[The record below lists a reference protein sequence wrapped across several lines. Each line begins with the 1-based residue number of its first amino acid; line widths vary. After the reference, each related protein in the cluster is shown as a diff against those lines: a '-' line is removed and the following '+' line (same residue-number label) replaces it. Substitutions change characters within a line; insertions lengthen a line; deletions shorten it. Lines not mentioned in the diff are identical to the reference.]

1 MRDVGLRRDGGM
13 FPDYFRVPLGA
24 SWKTRL
30 IGRFPKNGKPWNKAK
45 NDHMRLS
52 SEVFI
57 MMVVIRSMFSLP
69 HVIDWHCRHRC
80 YRAGDCQPMNLMPV
94 PLLLPVEEPLEPL
107 LPEFELDD
115 PPVELE
121 EEPEPL
127 ADPEPDPVE
136 PLPVPVV
143 PPVVP
148 EPVEPPVVPEL
159 VEESVPVEPS
169 VDPLVLESVEESVPV
184 EPDVLES
191 VPSLDEPDVE
201 SLVLESFEPSVMPG
215 CGSPLF

>member
-1 MRDVGLRRDGGM
+1 
-13 FPDYFRVPLGA
+13 
-24 SWKTRL
+24 
-30 IGRFPKNGKPWNKAK
+30 
-45 NDHMRLS
+45 
-52 SEVFI
+52 

-80 YRAGDCQPMNLMPV
+80 YRVGDCQPMNLMPV

-127 ADPEPDPVE
+127 ADPEPD
-136 PLPVPVV
+136 
-143 PPVVP
+143 
-148 EPVEPPVVPEL
+148 PVEPPVVPEL

>member
-30 IGRFPKNGKPWNKAK
+30 IGRFPKNGEPWNKAK

-69 HVIDWHCRHRC
+69 HVIDWHCRYRC
-80 YRAGDCQPMNLMPV
+80 YRVGDCQPMNLMPV
-94 PLLLPVEEPLEPL
+94 SLPLPVEEPLEPL

-121 EEPEPL
+121 EESEPL
-127 ADPEPDPVE
+127 VDPEPDPVE
-136 PLPVPVV
+136 LL
-143 PPVVP
+143 P

-169 VDPLVLESVEESVPV
+169 VDPLALESVEESVPV

-191 VPSLDEPDVE
+191 VPSLGESDVE

>member
-1 MRDVGLRRDGGM
+1 
-13 FPDYFRVPLGA
+13 
-24 SWKTRL
+24 
-30 IGRFPKNGKPWNKAK
+30 
-45 NDHMRLS
+45 
-52 SEVFI
+52 

-69 HVIDWHCRHRC
+69 HVIDWHCRYRC
-80 YRAGDCQPMNLMPV
+80 YRVGDCQPMNLMPV
-94 PLLLPVEEPLEPL
+94 SLPLPVEEPLEPL

-121 EEPEPL
+121 EESEPL
-127 ADPEPDPVE
+127 VDSEPDPVE
-136 PLPVPVV
+136 LLPEPVE
-143 PPVVP
+143 PPVEP
-148 EPVEPPVVPEL
+148 APVEPPVVPEL

-169 VDPLVLESVEESVPV
+169 VDPLALESVEESVPV

-191 VPSLDEPDVE
+191 VPSLGESDVE

>member
-69 HVIDWHCRHRC
+69 HVIDWHCRYRC
-80 YRAGDCQPMNLMPV
+80 YRVGDCQPMNLMPV
-94 PLLLPVEEPLEPL
+94 SLPLPVEEPLEPL

-121 EEPEPL
+121 EESEPL
-127 ADPEPDPVE
+127 VDPEPDPVE
-136 PLPVPVV
+136 LL
-143 PPVVP
+143 P
-148 EPVEPPVVPEL
+148 EPMEPPVVPEL

-169 VDPLVLESVEESVPV
+169 VDPLALESVEESVPV

-191 VPSLDEPDVE
+191 VPSLGESDVE

>member
-1 MRDVGLRRDGGM
+1 
-13 FPDYFRVPLGA
+13 
-24 SWKTRL
+24 
-30 IGRFPKNGKPWNKAK
+30 
-45 NDHMRLS
+45 
-52 SEVFI
+52 
-57 MMVVIRSMFSLP
+57 
-69 HVIDWHCRHRC
+69 
-80 YRAGDCQPMNLMPV
+80 MNLMPV

-136 PLPVPVV
+136 PLPVPV
-143 PPVVP
+143 
-148 EPVEPPVVPEL
+148 
-159 VEESVPVEPS
+159 
-169 VDPLVLESVEESVPV
+169 
-184 EPDVLES
+184 DVLES

>member
-1 MRDVGLRRDGGM
+1 
-13 FPDYFRVPLGA
+13 
-24 SWKTRL
+24 
-30 IGRFPKNGKPWNKAK
+30 
-45 NDHMRLS
+45 
-52 SEVFI
+52 

-80 YRAGDCQPMNLMPV
+80 YRVGDCQPMNLMPV

-159 VEESVPVEPS
+159 VEESVP
-169 VDPLVLESVEESVPV
+169 
-184 EPDVLES
+184 
-191 VPSLDEPDVE
+191 SLDEPDVE

>member
-13 FPDYFRVPLGA
+13 FPDYFRVPVGA

-69 HVIDWHCRHRC
+69 HVIDWHCRYRC
-80 YRAGDCQPMNLMPV
+80 YRVGDCQPMNLMPV
-94 PLLLPVEEPLEPL
+94 SLPLPVEEPLEPL

-121 EEPEPL
+121 EESEPL
-127 ADPEPDPVE
+127 VDPEPDPVE
-136 PLPVPVV
+136 LL
-143 PPVVP
+143 P

-169 VDPLVLESVEESVPV
+169 VDPLALESVEESVPV

-191 VPSLDEPDVE
+191 VPSLGESDVE

>member
-69 HVIDWHCRHRC
+69 HVIDWHCRYRC
-80 YRAGDCQPMNLMPV
+80 YRVGDCQPMNLMPV
-94 PLLLPVEEPLEPL
+94 SLPLPVEEPLEPL

-121 EEPEPL
+121 EESEPL
-127 ADPEPDPVE
+127 VDPEPD
-136 PLPVPVV
+136 
-143 PPVVP
+143 
-148 EPVEPPVVPEL
+148 PVEPPVVPEL

-169 VDPLVLESVEESVPV
+169 VDPLALESVEESVPV

-191 VPSLDEPDVE
+191 VPSLGESDVE

>member
-1 MRDVGLRRDGGM
+1 M
-13 FPDYFRVPLGA
+13 
-24 SWKTRL
+24 
-30 IGRFPKNGKPWNKAK
+30 
-45 NDHMRLS
+45 
-52 SEVFI
+52 
-57 MMVVIRSMFSLP
+57 
-69 HVIDWHCRHRC
+69 
-80 YRAGDCQPMNLMPV
+80 
-94 PLLLPVEEPLEPL
+94 
-107 LPEFELDD
+107 
-115 PPVELE
+115 
-121 EEPEPL
+121 
-127 ADPEPDPVE
+127 
-136 PLPVPVV
+136 
-143 PPVVP
+143 VP

>member
-1 MRDVGLRRDGGM
+1 
-13 FPDYFRVPLGA
+13 
-24 SWKTRL
+24 
-30 IGRFPKNGKPWNKAK
+30 
-45 NDHMRLS
+45 
-52 SEVFI
+52 
-57 MMVVIRSMFSLP
+57 
-69 HVIDWHCRHRC
+69 
-80 YRAGDCQPMNLMPV
+80 MNLMPV

-148 EPVEPPVVPEL
+148 EPVETPVCL
-159 VEESVPVEPS
+159 FYTS
-169 VDPLVLESVEESVPV
+169 D
-184 EPDVLES
+184 
-191 VPSLDEPDVE
+191 SLDD
-201 SLVLESFEPSVMPG
+201 
-215 CGSPLF
+215 

>member
-1 MRDVGLRRDGGM
+1 
-13 FPDYFRVPLGA
+13 
-24 SWKTRL
+24 
-30 IGRFPKNGKPWNKAK
+30 
-45 NDHMRLS
+45 
-52 SEVFI
+52 

-69 HVIDWHCRHRC
+69 HVIDWHCCHRC
-80 YRAGDCQPMNLMPV
+80 YRVGDCQPMNLMPV

-136 PLPVPVV
+136 PLPVV

>member
-69 HVIDWHCRHRC
+69 HVIDWHCRYRC
-80 YRAGDCQPMNLMPV
+80 YRVGDCQPMNLMPV
-94 PLLLPVEEPLEPL
+94 SLPLPVEEPLEPL

-121 EEPEPL
+121 EESEPL
-127 ADPEPDPVE
+127 VDPEPDPVE
-136 PLPVPVV
+136 LL
-143 PPVVP
+143 P

-169 VDPLVLESVEESVPV
+169 VDPLALESVKESVPV

-191 VPSLDEPDVE
+191 VPSLGESDVE